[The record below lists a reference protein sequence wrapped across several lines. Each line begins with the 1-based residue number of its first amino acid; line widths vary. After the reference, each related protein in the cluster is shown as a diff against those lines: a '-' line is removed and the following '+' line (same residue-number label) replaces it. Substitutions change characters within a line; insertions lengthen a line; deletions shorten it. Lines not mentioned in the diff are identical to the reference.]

1 MDYLKI
7 LCGREEHIPLYDTIV
22 LCLEDITLLPEL
34 IEPIFR
40 EAGTLNEQLIDK
52 FRFGLLRVQIYSE
65 IHRNVD
71 MEESQRMRYVSEM
84 IERAIFGG
92 LFIDRENYVPE

>member
-7 LCGREEHIPLYDTIV
+7 LCGREEHLPIYDRV
-22 LCLEDITLLPEL
+22 AECLADITLLPDM

-40 EAGTLNEQLIDK
+40 EAGTLDETHIEK

-65 IHRNVD
+65 ISRHMD
-71 MEESQRMRYVSEM
+71 MEEAQKMRYVSEM

-92 LFIDRENYVPE
+92 LFVERENFVPE

>member
-7 LCGREEHIPLYDTIV
+7 LQGREEYIPIYEKV
-22 LCLEDITLLPEL
+22 VECLEDISLLPEL

-40 EAGTLNEQLIDK
+40 EAGTLDEYFADK

-65 IHRNVD
+65 IYRNLD
-71 MEESQRMRYVSEM
+71 LEESQKMRYVSEM
-84 IERAIFGG
+84 VERAIFGG
-92 LFIDRENYVPE
+92 LFIEREAYPPE

>member
-1 MDYLKI
+1 MDYIRI
-7 LCGREEHIPLYDTIV
+7 LCGREEKIPLYDQIV
-22 LCLEDITLLPEL
+22 LCLEDITLLPDM

-65 IHRNVD
+65 IHRNMD
-71 MEESQRMRYVSEM
+71 MEESQKMRYVSEM

-92 LFIDRENYVPE
+92 LFIERENFVPE